1 MTIKVFYRKCSTCG
15 KGMNEGYVAEM
26 DGQYACSDKCWFT
39 AGYTPAMY
47 AIDYEEGDAYHTT
60 LGEGDEVDVAYTKEG
75 ETIDLCFKC
84 RAPQFTDSP
93 FCDQCLTH
101 L

>member
-1 MTIKVFYRKCSTCG
+1 MTIEVFYRKCSTCG

-26 DGQYACSDKCWFT
+26 DGQYACSDPCWFVN
-39 AGYTPAMY
+39 GYTPAMY

-60 LGEGDEVDVAYTKEG
+60 WGEGDEVDVAYTKEG
-75 ETIDLCFKC
+75 EAID
-84 RAPQFTDSP
+84 
-93 FCDQCLTH
+93 LTH